1 MKSFREEFVNW
12 SGTVKARPSAWHAPG
27 SEDEIAA
34 LVRDAAREK
43 KRVRVVGAGHSWS
56 PIAAPDDIAVTLDR
70 WSGLIDVDESA
81 GTANFRAGTRLRE
94 INALLAS
101 RGLAMP
107 ILGSIAE
114 QSIAGAI
121 ATGTHGSSLVHGNLS
136 SLVTSLRL
144 IDSAGSICDLAPGD
158 PRLDGA
164 RVHLG
169 ALGAVTRVTVRVV
182 PAFRLVERIS
192 RIPIS
197 AVAGELETIA
207 RSAEYVKVWW
217 LPHTDHAFVHRYE
230 RTEDPPSR
238 RPSPETDR
246 FIDEHI
252 VQGAIL
258 PKMFALHA
266 RWPSLIPPWNRFA
279 SRLIPKPRRVGVSHL
294 LLSTPMP
301 ALHRETEAAIPLAR
315 GGEAFDRTVALV
327 ERERVRVNFIL
338 ECRFVRGDGTW
349 MSPANGGDTVQ
360 LGAYMSETRETD
372 RYFEAFWREMRA
384 IGGRPHWGKELDH
397 DADEVRSLWP
407 EAARF
412 LALRDALDPART
424 FGGTFHTRILGH

>member
-1 MKSFREEFVNW
+1 VKSFREEFSNW
-12 SGTVKARPSAWHAPG
+12 SGTVKTRPSSWHAPT
-27 SEDEIAA
+27 SEEEIAA
-34 LVRDAAREK
+34 LVRNAARDK

-56 PIAAPDDIAVTLDR
+56 RIAAPDDIAVTLDG
-70 WSGLIDVDESA
+70 WSGPIDIDAAA
-81 GTANFRAGTRLRE
+81 GTAVFRAGTRLRE
-94 INALLAS
+94 INAALAAH
-101 RGLAMP
+101 GLAMP

-136 SLVTSLRL
+136 SLVTSVRL
-144 IDSAGSICDLAPGD
+144 IDGSGETYDIGPED
-158 PRLDGA
+158 PRLDGV

-169 ALGAVTRVTVRVV
+169 ALGALTRVTVRVV
-182 PAFRLVERIS
+182 PAFRLAEKIS
-192 RIPIS
+192 RIPVA

-207 RSAEYVKVWW
+207 SSAEYVKVWW
-217 LPHTDHAFVHRYE
+217 LPHTSHAYVHRYE

-238 RPSPETDR
+238 RPTAETDR

-258 PKMFALHA
+258 PTLFALHA

-279 SRLIPKPRRVGVSHL
+279 ARLIPKPRRVGVSHL

-338 ECRFVRGDGTW
+338 ECRFVRGDSTW
-349 MSPANGGDTVQ
+349 MSPAHGGDTVQ
-360 LGAYMSETRETD
+360 LGAYMAETSETN
-372 RYFEAFWREMRA
+372 RYFDGFWREMRA
-384 IGGRPHWGKELDH
+384 IGGRPHWGKELDL
-397 DADEVRSLWP
+397 DADEVRARWP
-407 EAARF
+407 ETSRF

-424 FGGTFHTRILGH
+424 FGGAFHTRVLGP